1 MTDLRA
7 ACVQLRSG
15 VDRAA
20 NLDAAETLIR
30 KAAADGATLIV
41 TPEMTT
47 LLDRDRPRLR
57 ASLAQT
63 EPNEVEVFS
72 ALSDELGATII
83 IGSMPVPVDG
93 EDKVANTQ
101 FAFSAGQLIAT
112 YDKIHLFDVDL
123 PTGESWRESSLYRGG
138 DEAVLI
144 EAGDAQIGLS
154 ICYDLRFPHLYR
166 DLAQA
171 GAEIMTIPAAFT
183 VPTGKAHWEVLLRAR
198 AIETGSFVLA
208 AAQGGEHEDGRITY
222 GHSMII
228 SPWGEI
234 LAEKADDT
242 PGFVA
247 ADLDLD
253 RSRDMRTRIPSL
265 GLDRN
270 VAVRTFSA

>member
-1 MTDLRA
+1 MSVIRA
-7 ACVQLRSG
+7 ACVQLRTG

-20 NLDAAETLIR
+20 NLEAAEALIR
-30 KAAADGATLIV
+30 EAAADGATLIL

-47 LLDRDRPRLR
+47 LLDRERPRLR
-57 ASLAQT
+57 ASLEQT
-63 EPNEVEVFS
+63 DVEEVAVFS
-72 ALSDELGATII
+72 ALSEELGATII

-101 FAFSAGQLIAT
+101 FAFSGGQLLAT

-144 EAGDAQIGLS
+144 EAEGAHIGLS

-166 DLAQA
+166 GLAQE
-171 GAEIMTIPAAFT
+171 GAEILTIPAAFT

-208 AAQGGEHEDGRITY
+208 AAQGGTHEDGRVTY
-222 GHSMII
+222 GHSLII
-228 SPWGEI
+228 SPWGEV
-234 LAEKADDT
+234 LAEKPDDE
-242 PGFVA
+242 PGVIA
-247 ADLDLD
+247 ADLDLE
-253 RSRDMRTRIPSL
+253 RCRDMRTRIPSL
-265 GLDRN
+265 GLDRP
-270 VAVRTFSA
+270 VAVRTFTP

>member
-1 MTDLRA
+1 MSVIRA
-7 ACVQLRSG
+7 ACVQLRTG
-15 VDRAA
+15 VDRAG
-20 NLDAAETLIR
+20 NLAAAEALIR
-30 KAAADGATLIV
+30 EAAADGATLIV

-63 EPNEVEVFS
+63 DVDEVASFS
-72 ALSDELGATII
+72 ALSEELDATII

-101 FAFSAGQLIAT
+101 FAFSGGQLLAT

-123 PTGESWRESSLYRGG
+123 PTGESWRESSLYRSG
-138 DEAVLI
+138 DEAVII
-144 EAGDAQIGLS
+144 EAEGAQIGLS
-154 ICYDLRFPHLYR
+154 ICYDMRFPHLYR
-166 DLAQA
+166 SLAQE
-171 GAEIMTIPAAFT
+171 GAEILTIPSAFT
-183 VPTGKAHWEVLLRAR
+183 VPTGQAHWHVLLRAR

-208 AAQGGEHEDGRITY
+208 AAQGGEHEDGRVTY
-222 GHSMII
+222 GHSLIV

-234 LAEKADDT
+234 LAEKADDE

-247 ADLDLD
+247 ADLDLE

-265 GLDRN
+265 GLDRS
-270 VAVRTFSA
+270 VTVRTFIP

>member
-1 MTDLRA
+1 M
-7 ACVQLRSG
+7 
-15 VDRAA
+15 
-20 NLDAAETLIR
+20 IR
-30 KAAADGATLIV
+30 EAAADGATLIV

-63 EPNEVEVFS
+63 DVDEVASFS
-72 ALSDELGATII
+72 ALSEELGATII

-101 FAFSAGQLIAT
+101 FAFSGGQLLAT

-123 PTGESWRESSLYRGG
+123 PTGESWRESSLYRSG
-138 DEAVLI
+138 DEAVII
-144 EAGDAQIGLS
+144 EAEGAQIGLS
-154 ICYDLRFPHLYR
+154 ICYDMRFPHLYR
-166 DLAQA
+166 GLAQE
-171 GAEIMTIPAAFT
+171 GAEILTIPSAFT
-183 VPTGKAHWEVLLRAR
+183 VPTGQAHWHVLLRAR

-208 AAQGGEHEDGRITY
+208 AAQGGEHEDGRVTY
-222 GHSMII
+222 GHSLIV

-234 LAEKADDT
+234 LAEKADDE

-247 ADLDLD
+247 ADLDLE

-265 GLDRN
+265 GLDRS
-270 VAVRTFSA
+270 VAVRTGSRRIERA

>member
-1 MTDLRA
+1 MSVMRA
-7 ACVQLRSG
+7 ACVQLRTG

-20 NLDAAETLIR
+20 NLAAAEALIR
-30 KAAADGATLIV
+30 DAAADGATLIV

-57 ASLAQT
+57 TSLAQT
-63 EPNEVEVFS
+63 DVDEVAAFS
-72 ALSDELGATII
+72 ALSEELSATII

-101 FAFSAGQLIAT
+101 FAFRGGQLLAT

-123 PTGESWRESSLYRGG
+123 PTGESWRESSLYRCG
-138 DEAVLI
+138 DEAVII
-144 EAGDAQIGLS
+144 EAEGAQIGLS

-166 DLAQA
+166 SLAQE
-171 GAEIMTIPAAFT
+171 GAEILTIPAAFT
-183 VPTGKAHWEVLLRAR
+183 VPTGEAHWEVLLRAR

-208 AAQGGEHEDGRITY
+208 AAQGGEHEDGRVTY
-222 GHSMII
+222 GHSLIV
-228 SPWGEI
+228 SPWGEV
-234 LAEKADDT
+234 LAEKADDE

-247 ADLDLD
+247 ADLDLE

-265 GLDRN
+265 GLDRS
-270 VAVRTFSA
+270 VAVRTFTG

>member
-1 MTDLRA
+1 MSVIRA
-7 ACVQLRSG
+7 ACVQLRTG

-20 NLDAAETLIR
+20 NLVAAESLIR
-30 KAAADGATLIV
+30 EAAADGATLIV

-47 LLDRDRPRLR
+47 LLDRERPRLR
-57 ASLAQT
+57 ESLART
-63 EPNEVEVFS
+63 DVDEVATFS
-72 ALSDELGATII
+72 ALSEELGATII

-101 FAFSAGQLIAT
+101 FAFSGGELLAT

-144 EAGDAQIGLS
+144 EAEGAHIGLS

-166 DLAQA
+166 GLAQE
-171 GAEIMTIPAAFT
+171 GAEILTIPAAFT

-208 AAQGGEHEDGRITY
+208 AAQGGEHEDGRVTY

-228 SPWGEI
+228 SPWGEV
-234 LAEKADDT
+234 LAVKADDE
-242 PGFVA
+242 PGVIT
-247 ADLDLD
+247 ADLDLE
-253 RSRDMRTRIPSL
+253 RCRDMRTRIPSL
-265 GLDRN
+265 GLDRS
-270 VAVRTFSA
+270 VAVRTFTQ

>member
-1 MTDLRA
+1 MSVIRA
-7 ACVQLRSG
+7 ACVQLRTG
-15 VDRAA
+15 VDRAG
-20 NLDAAETLIR
+20 NLAAAEVLIR
-30 KAAADGATLIV
+30 EAAADGATLIV

-63 EPNEVEVFS
+63 DVDEVASFS
-72 ALSDELGATII
+72 ALSEELGATII

-101 FAFSAGQLIAT
+101 FAFSGGQLLAT

-123 PTGESWRESSLYRGG
+123 PTGESWRESSLYRSG
-138 DEAVLI
+138 DEAVII
-144 EAGDAQIGLS
+144 EAEGAQIGLS
-154 ICYDLRFPHLYR
+154 ICYDMRFPHLYR
-166 DLAQA
+166 SLAQE
-171 GAEIMTIPAAFT
+171 GADILTIPSAFT
-183 VPTGKAHWEVLLRAR
+183 VPTGQAHWHVLLRAR

-208 AAQGGEHEDGRITY
+208 AAQGGEHEDGRVTY
-222 GHSMII
+222 GHSLIV

-234 LAEKADDT
+234 LAEKADDE

-247 ADLDLD
+247 ADLDLE

-265 GLDRN
+265 GLDRS
-270 VAVRTFSA
+270 VAVRTFTS